1 MTLISNKTLCYRNP
15 YAPIPGDVYAQG
27 PDPQT
32 PRPRPRPRHPE
43 VADDDSPPSEDPA
56 VVSDTADV
64 DVYPEVSA
72 PDILQDLIID
82 LLLVNNVFDE
92 ANQHL
97 SSSPPVEW
105 GNEDQY

>member
-27 PDPQT
+27 PDSPQRSG
-32 PRPRPRPRHPE
+32 PRPE
-43 VADDDSPPSEDPA
+43 VADNDSPPSEDPA
-56 VVSDTADV
+56 SYRYSQSVVSDTADV
-64 DVYPEVSA
+64 DVFPAVSA

-92 ANQHL
+92 
-97 SSSPPVEW
+97 
-105 GNEDQY
+105 